1 MFYKEFDTGQIF
13 AHNGLSN
20 NISPDKY
27 CNMHKTL
34 FLTFLFSLLLI
45 ESYAQNVNGCGY
57 IIPPRSLSSKFATVY
72 EAKDIV
78 LRMLNNIQWQ
88 ENFNLREQ
96 NGIRNAYA
104 TISGGKRFI
113 VYDNNFLEDIDE
125 YSRTK
130 FASISIMAH
139 EMGHHYYNHVV
150 SQRGSN
156 IPSEIE
162 ADAFSGY
169 MMQKLGA
176 TLQQSQAAMN
186 AIGTPRASSTHPAKN
201 DRLVAITRGW
211 NSALANAG
219 AGTANS
225 GSTSGAGN
233 GRPAPTTSKVP
244 TTPENDPSWIALYI
258 QSNKDETVQ
267 LSDDGRTFQ
276 PAIIKVGQPFVFKF
290 EIYQYGFLRLPYYNG
305 VRTYKLLHGKDYSIL
320 FNRRTRNLTVVEITD

>member
-1 MFYKEFDTGQIF
+1 MKKNTIF
-13 AHNGLSN
+13 
-20 NISPDKY
+20 
-27 CNMHKTL
+27 TL
-34 FLTFLFSLLLI
+34 IFFLLL
-45 ESYAQNVNGCGY
+45 SSASAQRINGCGY
-57 IIPPRSLSSKFATVY
+57 IIPPRSLTSKFASVY

-113 VYDNNFLEDIDE
+113 VYDNSFLEDIDE

-139 EMGHHYYNHVV
+139 EMGHHYYDHVV

-186 AIGTPRASSTHPAKN
+186 AIGTPRASATHPAKN

-211 NSALANAG
+211 NAAQANA
-219 AGTANS
+219 APTTANT

-233 GRPAPTTSKVP
+233 GAPAPTTSNVP

-276 PAIIKVGQPFVFKF
+276 PAVIKAGQPFVFKF
-290 EIYQYGFLRLPYYNG
+290 EVYQYGFLRLPYYNG

-320 FNRRTRNLTVVEITD
+320 FNRRTKNLTVVEITD

>member
-1 MFYKEFDTGQIF
+1 MKKNTIF
-13 AHNGLSN
+13 
-20 NISPDKY
+20 
-27 CNMHKTL
+27 TL
-34 FLTFLFSLLLI
+34 IFFLLL
-45 ESYAQNVNGCGY
+45 SSASAQRINGCGY
-57 IIPPRSLSSKFATVY
+57 IIPPRSLTSKFASIY

-113 VYDNNFLEDIDE
+113 VYDNSFLEDIDE

-139 EMGHHYYNHVV
+139 EMGHHYYDHVV

-186 AIGTPRASSTHPAKN
+186 AIGTPRASATHPAKN

-211 NSALANAG
+211 NSALANA
-219 AGTANS
+219 APTTANT
-225 GSTSGAGN
+225 GSSTGPGN
-233 GRPAPTTSKVP
+233 GNPAPTTSNVP

-276 PAIIKVGQPFVFKF
+276 PAVIKAGQPFVFKF
-290 EIYQYGFLRLPYYNG
+290 EVYQYGFLRLPYYNG

-320 FNRRTRNLTVVEITD
+320 FNRRTKNLTVVEITD

>member
-1 MFYKEFDTGQIF
+1 MKINTIF
-13 AHNGLSN
+13 
-20 NISPDKY
+20 
-27 CNMHKTL
+27 TL
-34 FLTFLFSLLLI
+34 IFFLLL
-45 ESYAQNVNGCGY
+45 SSASAQRINGCGY
-57 IIPPRSLSSKFATVY
+57 IIPPRSLTSKFASIY

-113 VYDNNFLEDIDE
+113 VYDNSFLEDIDE

-139 EMGHHYYNHVV
+139 EMGHHYYDHVV

-186 AIGTPRASSTHPAKN
+186 AIGTPRASATHPAKN

-211 NSALANAG
+211 NSALANA
-219 AGTANS
+219 APTTANT
-225 GSTSGAGN
+225 GSSTGAGN
-233 GRPAPTTSKVP
+233 GNPAPTTSNVP

-276 PAIIKVGQPFVFKF
+276 PAVIKAGQPFVFKF
-290 EIYQYGFLRLPYYNG
+290 EVYQYGFLRLPYYNG

-320 FNRRTRNLTVVEITD
+320 FNRRTKNLTVVEITD